1 MQFSFT
7 RLLIAALLGL
17 GLLQSCTTETSTFCG
32 DGIQNGNETGIDC
45 GGDCTPCASYSIE
58 GHAQKGPFLNG
69 SSVFLAALD
78 SNLNQVGISY
88 NSQILDNSG
97 YFFFSALNLPSSY
110 VSLRADGFYFNEVC
124 GNPSAAQITLNA
136 VSNLSSVPAVNV
148 NTLTHLE
155 KARVEYLVAN
165 GTSFAQAKDQ
175 ALKEILSI
183 FNIDTTMAMP
193 GAELL
198 SIANSSVYD
207 GVLIAITSI
216 LQGYRSESEFS
227 DLMAN
232 LVTDLRTDGILNSAS
247 LASELISH
255 AQLLDTAGIR
265 QNIIDRYDAMGI
277 TVNVPAFGQHI
288 QNYINNTTHQVQS
301 TVVDY
306 PVNGLNG
313 LNLLNATDSTYT
325 AGDFHSL
332 VANRPNN
339 CLSLKVVIE
348 KISGNCPFGCWYY
361 SVSSVQNW
369 NISSY
374 DQTTQSQIFISTGLE
389 TDLALGFDSGRYKLS
404 MYINDQ
410 PVPNRVKII
419 KVN

>member
-1 MQFSFT
+1 MRQILTTLISAS
-7 RLLIAALLGL
+7 LLFG
-17 GLLQSCTTETSTFCG
+17 CTTGTPTFCG

-45 GGDCTPCASYSIE
+45 GGDCPPCASYSIE

-69 SSVFLAALD
+69 SSVFLSALD
-78 SNLNQVGISY
+78 SNLNQVGIGY

-97 YFFFSALNLPSSY
+97 YFLFNSLNLPTPY
-110 VSLRADGFYFNEVC
+110 VALRADGFYFNEVC

-136 VSNLSSVPAVNV
+136 VSNLGAVPAVNV

-155 KARVEYLVAN
+155 KARVEYLVSN
-165 GTSFAQAKDQ
+165 GKSFAQAKEQ
-175 ALKEILSI
+175 ALKEVLGI

-193 GAELL
+193 DAELL

-232 LVTDLRTDGILNSAS
+232 LVTDLRTDGVLNSTS

-255 AQLLDTAGIR
+255 AKLLDTLAIR

-288 QNYINNTTHQVQS
+288 QNYIDNTTHQVQS

-306 PVNGLNG
+306 PTNGLNG
-313 LNLLNATDSTYT
+313 LNLLNITDSIYT
-325 AGDFHSL
+325 EWDFHSL
-332 VANRPNN
+332 VANRPND
-339 CLSLKVVIE
+339 CLSLKLVIE
-348 KISGNCPFGCWYY
+348 KITGNCQYGCWFY

-369 NISSY
+369 NISSL
-374 DQTTQSQIFISTGLE
+374 DQTTQSQTFISTGLE
-389 TDLALGFDSGRYKLS
+389 TDLELGFEYGRYKLS
-404 MYINDQ
+404 IYINDN
-410 PVPNRVKII
+410 PVPNRVKVIQ
-419 KVN
+419 VN

>member
-1 MQFSFT
+1 MRT
-7 RLLIAALLGL
+7 LITAFFALSLFY
-17 GLLQSCTTETSTFCG
+17 SCSTGTPTFCG

-45 GGDCTPCASYSIE
+45 GGDCPPCASYSIE

-69 SSVFLAALD
+69 SSVFLSALD

-97 YFFFSALNLPSSY
+97 YFLFNSLNLPTPY
-110 VSLRADGFYFNEVC
+110 VALRADGFYFNEVC

-136 VSNLSSVPAVNV
+136 VSNLGAVPAVNV

-155 KARVEYLVAN
+155 KARVEYLVSN
-165 GTSFAQAKDQ
+165 GKSFAQAKEQ
-175 ALKEILSI
+175 ALKEVLSI

-193 GAELL
+193 DAELL

-232 LVTDLRTDGILNSAS
+232 LVTDLRTDGVLNSAS

-255 AQLLDTAGIR
+255 AKLLDTVAIR

-277 TVNVPAFGQHI
+277 TVNVPFFGQHI
-288 QNYINNTTHQVQS
+288 QNYVDNTNHQVQS
-301 TVVDY
+301 SVVDY
-306 PVNGLNG
+306 PENGLNG
-313 LNLLNATDSTYT
+313 LNLLNTTDSVYT
-325 AGDFHSL
+325 EWDFHSL
-332 VANRPNN
+332 VANRPND
-339 CLSLKVVIE
+339 CLSLKLVI
-348 KISGNCPFGCWYY
+348 KKLSGNCQYGCWFY

-369 NISSY
+369 NISSL
-374 DQTTQSQIFISTGLE
+374 DQTTQTQTFISTGLE
-389 TDLALGFDSGRYKLS
+389 TDLELGFEYGMYQLS
-404 MYINDQ
+404 IYINDN
-410 PVPNRVKII
+410 PVPSRVKVIQ
-419 KVN
+419 VN